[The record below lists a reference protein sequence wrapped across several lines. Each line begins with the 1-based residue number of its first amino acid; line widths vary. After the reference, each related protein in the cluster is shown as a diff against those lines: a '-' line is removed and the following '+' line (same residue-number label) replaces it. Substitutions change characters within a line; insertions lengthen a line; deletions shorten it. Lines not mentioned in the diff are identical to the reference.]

1 MIKTNT
7 VIEKNL
13 RCKEQFGQE
22 IVFKFQKL
30 FSIRM
35 NYLITFKNIRSDQAS
50 LWHKGKILYG
60 N

>member
-1 MIKTNT
+1 MTKTNT

-22 IVFKFQKL
+22 IVFKFQTL

-35 NYLITFKNIRSDQAS
+35 NYLVTFKNIRPYQAS
-50 LWHKGKILYG
+50 LWHKGKIL
-60 N
+60 